1 VNYRTLR
8 RVLIANRGEVALR
21 IVRACR
27 DAGIET
33 VITYSEADRD
43 SLPVRLADRAVC
55 IGGPAPTASYLQI
68 DQVVAAA
75 IGSECDAIHPGWGF
89 LAEVAEF
96 ADRCEEAGLSF
107 IGPRGATIRLLGDK
121 IAARQTAI
129 QAGVPVIP
137 GSPGRL
143 DGMRH
148 TAELAARIGY
158 PLLVKAGG
166 GGGGR
171 GLRLVHHADEIAE
184 AVRTAAAEAS
194 AAFGNDAVYL
204 ERFVARARHVEVQVA
219 GDGRGA
225 AIQFG
230 ERDCSIQR
238 KYQKLV
244 EESPSPA
251 LTDERRSAITT
262 AAVQLVSHVSY
273 RGLGT
278 VEFLLDQDTGEFFF
292 IEMNTRLQVEHPVT
306 ELVTGHDLVRLQ
318 LDLAAG
324 LPLPT
329 PTAATPAG
337 GHAIELRINA
347 EDSSADFSPQAGT
360 ITEWQPPHG
369 PWVRVD
375 THCYR
380 GYLVPPH
387 YDSLLAKLIVFGP
400 TRDEALARARRALGE
415 FVVEGV
421 ATTLPFHRW
430 LLAHEDFVS
439 GRFHTAWLAERG
451 SEVGAA

>member
-1 VNYRTLR
+1 
-8 RVLIANRGEVALR
+8 
-21 IVRACR
+21 
-27 DAGIET
+27 
-33 VITYSEADRD
+33 
-43 SLPVRLADRAVC
+43 
-55 IGGPAPTASYLQI
+55 
-68 DQVVAAA
+68 VVAAA
-75 IGSECDAIHPGWGF
+75 IGCECDAIHPGWGF

-96 ADRCEEAGLSF
+96 AERCEEAGLAF
-107 IGPRGATIRLLGDK
+107 IGPRGETIRLLGDK
-121 IAARQTAI
+121 ITARQTANE
-129 QAGVPVIP
+129 AGVPVIP
-137 GSPGRL
+137 GSSGRL

-148 TAELAARIGY
+148 TAELAGRLGY
-158 PLLVKAGG
+158 PVLVKAGG

-171 GLRLVHHADEIAE
+171 GLRLVHDADEIAE
-184 AVRTAAAEAS
+184 AVRTASVEAL

-219 GDGRGA
+219 GDGRGG
-225 AIQFG
+225 AIHFG

-244 EESPSPA
+244 EESPCLA
-251 LTDERRSAITT
+251 LTNERRSAITA
-262 AAVQLVSHVSY
+262 AAVRLVSHVGY

-278 VEFLLDQDTGEFFF
+278 VEFLFDQDSGEFFF

-306 ELVTGHDLVRLQ
+306 ELVTRHDLLRLQ

-324 LPLPT
+324 LPLP
-329 PTAATPAG
+329 AAVEGARAE
-337 GHAIELRINA
+337 GHAIEFRINA

-360 ITEWQPPHG
+360 ITEWQPAHG

-387 YDSLLAKLIVFGP
+387 YDSLLAKLIVFGR
-400 TRDEALARARRALGE
+400 TRDEALARSRRALRE

-421 ATTLPFHRW
+421 PTTLPFHRW
-430 LLAHEDFVS
+430 LLAHDDFAS
-439 GRFHTAWLAERG
+439 GQFHTAWLGEHWSEAET
-451 SEVGAA
+451 A